1 MAAMELATTSEA
13 VTTVAGALA
22 LTTGHRGGRG
32 GKGGGGGGC
41 GGGADGGGLRGVDV
55 ELLWRTLMV
64 SFNVESV
71 TPPAN
76 GGCIGVPAACPVG
89 LMSAGGRVRTW

>member
-1 MAAMELATTSEA
+1 MAGLMAS
-13 VTTVAGALA
+13 VAEKLRDFVVVMRF
-22 LTTGHRGGRG
+22 GHR
-32 GKGGGGGGC
+32 
-41 GGGADGGGLRGVDV
+41 GGLRGVDV